1 MKKLLWSLCVIAV
14 LLSAFCLGLTAAY
27 ITSDYS
33 TEEFSYEQIKGSN
46 ADPHPQSAH
55 FIHIF
60 YEGDFP
66 GMSDTPVSAE
76 RAEPGKKVLNALQG
90 QTYTRLFPLIRPSK
104 KGIGIHEVSGCTP
117 LIPHTGTANIYG
129 FQTKGAGGATPPPTR
144 TSCVKRWNPYA
155 ISNI

>member
-60 YEGDFP
+60 
-66 GMSDTPVSAE
+66 
-76 RAEPGKKVLNALQG
+76 
-90 QTYTRLFPLIRPSK
+90 
-104 KGIGIHEVSGCTP
+104 
-117 LIPHTGTANIYG
+117 
-129 FQTKGAGGATPPPTR
+129 
-144 TSCVKRWNPYA
+144 
-155 ISNI
+155 